1 MQARAEFR
9 DRPETEVAVLD
20 ALVDRNEEGMTVLEL
35 RAHAD
40 IDIDELEVA
49 LGNLKQDDLIAATEQ
64 GDRTLIMVDDR
75 VIPDGQP
82 PQPDRSFIDELRD
95 RFGLS

>member
-9 DRPETEVAVLD
+9 DRPDTEVAVLD

-40 IDIDELEVA
+40 VDIDDLEVA
-49 LGNLKQDDLIAATEQ
+49 LGNLKKDDLIAATEQ
-64 GDRTLIMVDDR
+64 GDRTLIKVDDR
-75 VIPDGQP
+75 VIPDGEP
-82 PQPDRSFIDELRD
+82 TEPERTFIDELRE
-95 RFGLS
+95 RFGLP